1 MTTIISVVVP
11 VYNEESNIVPFLTRT
26 VNVLNKINLKY
37 EIIFVVDPSDDLTE
51 KILLN
56 EISKNKNIKLIVLSR
71 RFGQAAATMAGIF
84 NCAGETCVIID
95 VDLQDPPELIE
106 EMYEKYLEGNEVV
119 LAKRRSRAGEK
130 ITKKITAKIFY
141 KIINHF
147 SNVNI
152 PVDTGDF
159 RLISRKIIEHLKQF
173 KEPHNF
179 LKGLVGFIGFKQ
191 DFVYYDRD
199 ARFLGKSKYNVFFG
213 SLEVGLSGLIGF
225 SSRPLYFMTAVGFFL
240 SIISFLLGIWYFYQK
255 FSGIPITPGLS
266 TTVILITFFAGIQ
279 LLSMGLIG
287 EYVGRIYEQV
297 KQRPSYIIE
306 KKINF

>member
-1 MTTIISVVVP
+1 MSTIISVVVP
-11 VYNEESNIVPFLTRT
+11 VYNEESNIAPFLTRT

-51 KILLN
+51 NILLD
-56 EISKNKNIKLIVLSR
+56 EVSKNKNIKLIVLSR

-95 VDLQDPPELIE
+95 VDLQDPPELIK

-119 LAKRRSRAGEK
+119 LAKRRSRSGEK

-199 ARFLGKSKYNVFFG
+199 TRFLGKSKYNVFFG

-240 SIISFLLGIWYFYQK
+240 SVISFLLGIWYFYQK